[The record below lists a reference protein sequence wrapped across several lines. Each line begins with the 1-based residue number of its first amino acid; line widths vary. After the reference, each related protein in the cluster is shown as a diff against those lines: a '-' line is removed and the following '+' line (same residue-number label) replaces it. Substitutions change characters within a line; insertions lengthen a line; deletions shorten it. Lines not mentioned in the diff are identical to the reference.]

1 MPPFIDIS
9 GKKFGRLTAVR
20 PVGSAHAGVLWERV
34 CDCGN
39 KVVER
44 GADLRNGSVK
54 SCGCARSDYLR
65 ANPINRT
72 HGGRKERLYRVW
84 HGMHDRCELKSSK
97 SYPDYGGRGIRV
109 CSEWGDYAKFRA
121 WAMANGY
128 DPEAPFGK
136 CTIDRIDVNGDYCPE
151 NCRWVDMK
159 TQARNKRKK
168 GKEAA

>member
-9 GKKFGRLTAVR
+9 GKRFGRLTAVR
-20 PVGSAHAGVLWERV
+20 PAGSTHAGVLWECV

-39 KVVER
+39 RVVER

-54 SCGCARSDYLR
+54 SCECARSDYLR

-84 HGMHDRCELKSSK
+84 HGMPDRCELKSSK
-97 SYPDYGGRGIRV
+97 SYPDFGGRGIRV
-109 CSEWGDYAKFRA
+109 CD
-121 WAMANGY
+121 
-128 DPEAPFGK
+128 DPDAPFGK
-136 CTIDRIDVNGDYCPE
+136 CTLDRIDVDGDYCPE

-159 TQARNKRKK
+159 AQARNKRKK